1 MATTPYELIGGVY
14 LSNRA
19 YMNITGCFVD
29 WCCLNKIDDEYITRD
44 DISKFI
50 KDTRNL
56 FEEKEDVVRAAL
68 RKDYRY
74 FDKEYLLDL

>member
-68 RKDYRY
+68 RKYYRY